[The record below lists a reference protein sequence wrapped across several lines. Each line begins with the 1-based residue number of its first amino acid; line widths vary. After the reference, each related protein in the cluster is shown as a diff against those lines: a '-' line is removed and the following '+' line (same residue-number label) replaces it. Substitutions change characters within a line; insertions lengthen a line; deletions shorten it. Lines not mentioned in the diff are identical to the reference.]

1 MGLDQKNKFGMG
13 VLTPLPRF
21 IFFVVLSLAST
32 FFTYNWTGVAVS
44 GVVVT
49 IIYLSGRIYF
59 KLGLITCTVAG
70 LLSFLGNI
78 FIHHSGNVVFAVGPL
93 TLTEGGLETGAIL
106 GLRLFFMILFA
117 IAYISV
123 TSLEDLFDTAKSLK
137 LPHKGQ
143 IYLMIVLRYIDLL
156 NKEFTTLQQSMAIR
170 GIKWEGSILDKIHGL
185 RLIPV
190 PMIFRLIG
198 HINQQSLAVDNL
210 GGTSISKS
218 FDNPKASN
226 IFEITK
232 GSATYDLN
240 NNVPENDFVLKNINM
255 KFNKGE
261 KIMLIG
267 ENGSGKSSTLILSR
281 GLFSRTIGQH
291 KGSINIFGND
301 TKDLTLGA
309 LSQIVRIVFPS
320 AAHGLVGI
328 RINDELELSL
338 LRSKI
343 DKSKWEV
350 QKLKILKLV
359 GLDQSFLQRKT
370 LSLSGGQ
377 QQRVAIASALIAEP
391 ELLLF
396 DEVTGQLDPIGK
408 EEVIESINRIS
419 NTNQSTLLSEPNL
432 NPLEFDKIYLVK
444 DKTIKLID
452 KNDPD
457 LIKILKDSGRRI
469 PLLVDLGSKFSSNK
483 NFDNIE
489 YYLNNL
495 NELIYKNNNFK
506 NYILPKRKNTHNSNN
521 NIIETEK
528 ICFSY
533 DKKTNVLDNINLTIK
548 KNEIIAILGANGSG
562 KSTLSLVLSFAL
574 KASKG
579 KVIKNEKVKIGYIF
593 QEPSYQILSTSVRD
607 ELAFGPKQLKFK
619 KEQIEKIV
627 LSESKRFDLKLNEN
641 PINLPPED
649 LRKLT
654 IASILAIDTD
664 IIIFDEPTNT
674 LDENEITKLMK
685 IIENLKKQGK
695 TIILITHDIH
705 LAWNYAERLI
715 VMKDGKIEIDGPTD
729 SIMENEE
736 KLRNCNITVPNIA
749 KLYNKYLSLNGALGQ
764 TRTGTP

>member
-1 MGLDQKNKFGMG
+1 MGLDKKNKFGMG
-13 VLTPLPRF
+13 VLNPLPRF
-21 IFFVVLSLAST
+21 VFFVVLSLAST

-44 GVVVT
+44 GIVVT
-49 IIYLSGRIYF
+49 IIYLSGRVYY

-70 LLSFLGNI
+70 LLSFVGNI
-78 FIHHSGNVVFAVGPL
+78 FIHHSGNTVFTFGPL
-93 TLTEGGLETGAIL
+93 TLTEGGLETGSIL

-170 GIKWEGSILDKIHGL
+170 GIKWHGSVLEKIHGL

-218 FDNPKASN
+218 SENQKSSN
-226 IFEITK
+226 KFIITK
-232 GSATYDLN
+232 GSATYDLGED
-240 NNVPENDFVLKNINM
+240 VSENDFVLKNINLE
-255 KFNKGE
+255 FNKGQ

-267 ENGSGKSSTLILSR
+267 ENGSGKSSALILSR

-291 KGSINIFGND
+291 SGTINIFGNN
-301 TKDLTLGA
+301 TEDLNLGA

-343 DKSKWEV
+343 DKSNWET

-359 GLDQSFLQRKT
+359 GLDESFLWRKT

-419 NTNQSTLLSEPNL
+419 SDQSTLLSEPNL
-432 NPLEFDKIYLVK
+432 NPLQFDKIYLVK
-444 DKTIKLID
+444 NKTIKSIN

-457 LIKILKDSGRRI
+457 LIKILKDSGRRV
-469 PLLVDLGSKFSSNK
+469 PLLVELDSKFSTSKKFN
-483 NFDNIE
+483 NIE

-495 NELIYKNNNFK
+495 NELISQNNSIK
-506 NYILPKRKNTHNSNN
+506 DYILPKRKMNENTNQ
-521 NIIETEK
+521 NIIQAEK

-533 DKKTNVLDNINLTIK
+533 DKESNVLDNINLNIK
-548 KNEIIAILGANGSG
+548 KNELTAILGANGSG
-562 KSTLSLVLSFAL
+562 KSTLSLVLSSAL
-574 KASKG
+574 KATKG
-579 KVIKNEKVKIGYIF
+579 KIIKNKDVKIGYIF
-593 QEPSYQILSTSVRD
+593 QEPSYQILSTSVRE

-619 KEQIEKIV
+619 KEEIDKIV
-627 LSESKRFDLKLNEN
+627 LSESERFDLKLNEN
-641 PINLPPED
+641 PINLSPED

-674 LDENEITKLMK
+674 LDENEIIKLMK
-685 IIENLKKQGK
+685 IIEDLKKQGK
-695 TIILITHDIH
+695 TIILVTHDIH

-715 VMKDGKIEIDGPTD
+715 VMKDGKIEIDGQTD
-729 SIMENEE
+729 SIMKDED
-736 KLRNCNITVPNIA
+736 KLRNCNITVPDIA

>member
-13 VLTPLPRF
+13 VLNPLPRF

-32 FFTYNWTGVAVS
+32 FFTYNWIGVAVS
-44 GVVVT
+44 GVIVT
-49 IIYLSGRIYF
+49 IIYLLGRVYF
-59 KLGLITCTVAG
+59 KLGLITCTIAG
-70 LLSFLGNI
+70 LLSFIGNI
-78 FIHHSGNVVFAVGPL
+78 FIHHSGNIILTVGPL

-170 GIKWEGSILDKIHGL
+170 GIKWEGSVLDKIHGL

-210 GGTSISKS
+210 GGTSTSNSFNNSQSSNKFEISK
-218 FDNPKASN
+218 ASV
-226 IFEITK
+226 
-232 GSATYDLN
+232 TYDLSKDVPKN
-240 NNVPENDFVLKNINM
+240 NFVLKNINLQ
-255 KFNKGE
+255 FNKGE

-267 ENGSGKSSTLILSR
+267 ENGSGKSSALILSR

-291 KGSINIFGND
+291 SGSINIFGKD

-343 DKSKWEV
+343 DKSKWEE

-359 GLDQSFLQRKT
+359 GLDESFLWRKT

-419 NTNQSTLLSEPNL
+419 SNQSTLLSEPNL

-457 LIKILKDSGRRI
+457 LIKILKDSGRRV
-469 PLLVDLGSKFSSNK
+469 PLLVELGSKYSSNK
-483 NFDNIE
+483 NFNNIE

-495 NELIYKNNNFK
+495 KELMFKNNNIK
-506 NYILPKRKNTHNSNN
+506 DYILPKREKSENLNQ
-521 NIIETEK
+521 NIIRTEK

-533 DKKTNVLDNINLTIK
+533 DKKTNVLDNINLSIK
-548 KNEIIAILGANGSG
+548 KNELIAILGANGSG
-562 KSTLSLVLSFAL
+562 KSTLSLVLSYAL
-574 KASKG
+574 KATKG
-579 KVIKNEKVKIGYIF
+579 KVIKDENIKIGYIF
-593 QEPSYQILSTSVRD
+593 QEPSYQILSTSVRE
-607 ELAFGPKQLKFK
+607 ELAFGPKQLKFEK
-619 KEQIEKIV
+619 DQIDKIV

-641 PINLPPED
+641 PINLSPED

-674 LDENEITKLMK
+674 LDENEIIKLMK
-685 IIENLKKQGK
+685 IIEELKKLGK

-715 VMKDGKIEIDGPTD
+715 IMKDGKIEIDGPTD
-729 SIMENEE
+729 SIMKEEE
-736 KLRNCNITVPNIA
+736 KLRECNITVPNIA
-749 KLYNKYLSLNGALGQ
+749 KLYNKYLSFN
-764 TRTGTP
+764 

>member
-13 VLTPLPRF
+13 VLNPLPRF

-32 FFTYNWTGVAVS
+32 FFTYNWIGVAVS
-44 GVVVT
+44 GVIVT
-49 IIYLSGRIYF
+49 IIYLSGRVYF

-70 LLSFLGNI
+70 FLSFIGNI
-78 FIHHSGNVVFAVGPL
+78 FIHHSGNIILTLGPL

-210 GGTSISKS
+210 GGTSTSKS
-218 FDNPKASN
+218 FNNSQSSN
-226 IFEITK
+226 KFEI
-232 GSATYDLN
+232 SRASVTYDLSKD
-240 NNVPENDFVLKNINM
+240 VPENDFVLKNINLQ
-255 KFNKGE
+255 FNKGE

-267 ENGSGKSSTLILSR
+267 ENGSGKSSALILSR

-291 KGSINIFGND
+291 SGSINIFGKD

-309 LSQIVRIVFPS
+309 LSEIVRIVFPS

-343 DKSKWEV
+343 DKSKWEE

-359 GLDQSFLQRKT
+359 GLDESFLWRKT

-377 QQRVAIASALIAEP
+377 QQRVAIASSLIAEP

-419 NTNQSTLLSEPNL
+419 SNQSTLLSEPNL

-457 LIKILKDSGRRI
+457 LIKILKDSGRRV
-469 PLLVDLGSKFSSNK
+469 PLLVELGSKYSSNK
-483 NFDNIE
+483 NFNNIE

-495 NELIYKNNNFK
+495 KELISKNNDIK
-506 NYILPKRKNTHNSNN
+506 DYILPKREKIENLNQ
-521 NIIETEK
+521 NIIRTEK

-533 DKKTNVLDNINLTIK
+533 DKKTNVLDNINLSIK
-548 KNEIIAILGANGSG
+548 KNELTAILGANGSG
-562 KSTLSLVLSFAL
+562 KSTLSLILSYAL
-574 KASKG
+574 KATKG
-579 KVIKNEKVKIGYIF
+579 KVIKDENIKIGYIF
-593 QEPSYQILSTSVRD
+593 QEPSYQILSTSVRE

-619 KEQIEKIV
+619 KEQIDKIV

-641 PINLPPED
+641 PINLSPED

-674 LDENEITKLMK
+674 LDENEIIKLMK
-685 IIENLKKQGK
+685 IIEELKKLGK
-695 TIILITHDIH
+695 TIILITHDIQ

-715 VMKDGKIEIDGPTD
+715 IMKDGKIEIDGPTD
-729 SIMENEE
+729 SIMKEE
-736 KLRNCNITVPNIA
+736 KKLKDCNITVPHVA
-749 KLYNKYLSLNGALGQ
+749 KLYNKYLSFN
-764 TRTGTP
+764 

>member
-1 MGLDQKNKFGMG
+1 MGLDQKNRFGMG
-13 VLTPLPRF
+13 VLAPLPRF

-32 FFTYNWTGVAVS
+32 FFTYNWAGVAVS
-44 GVVVT
+44 GIVVT
-49 IIYLSGRIYF
+49 IIYLSGRVYF

-70 LLSFLGNI
+70 FLSFVGNI
-78 FIHHSGNVVFAVGPL
+78 FIHHSGNIILTLGPL

-170 GIKWEGSILDKIHGL
+170 GIKWEGSVLDKIHGL

-210 GGTSISKS
+210 GGTSTSKS
-218 FDNPKASN
+218 INNSQDSN
-226 IFEITK
+226 KFEI
-232 GSATYDLN
+232 SRASVTYDLSKD
-240 NNVPENDFVLKNINM
+240 VPENEFVLKNINLQ
-255 KFNKGE
+255 FNKGE

-267 ENGSGKSSTLILSR
+267 ENGSGKSSALILSR

-291 KGSINIFGND
+291 SGSINIFGKD

-343 DKSKWEV
+343 DKSKWEE

-359 GLDQSFLQRKT
+359 GLDESFLWRKT

-396 DEVTGQLDPIGK
+396 DEVTGQLDPLGK
-408 EEVIESINRIS
+408 EEVIESINRVS
-419 NTNQSTLLSEPNL
+419 SSQSTLLSEPNL

-452 KNDPD
+452 KNDSD
-457 LIKILKDSGRRI
+457 LIKILKDSGRRV
-469 PLLVDLGSKFSSNK
+469 PLLVELGSKFSSNK

-495 NELIYKNNNFK
+495 KELISKNNSIK
-506 NYILPKRKNTHNSNN
+506 DYILPKREKSENLNQ
-521 NIIETEK
+521 NIIRTEK

-533 DKKTNVLDNINLTIK
+533 DKKTNVLDNINLSIK
-548 KNEIIAILGANGSG
+548 KNELIAILGANGSG
-562 KSTLSLVLSFAL
+562 KSTLSLVLSYAL
-574 KASKG
+574 KATKG
-579 KVIKNEKVKIGYIF
+579 KVIKDENIKIGYIF
-593 QEPSYQILSTSVRD
+593 QEPSYQILSTSVRE
-607 ELAFGPKQLKFK
+607 ELAFGPKQLKFE
-619 KEQIEKIV
+619 KEQIDKIV

-641 PINLPPED
+641 PINLSPED

-654 IASILAIDTD
+654 IASIIAIDTD

-685 IIENLKKQGK
+685 IIEDLKKQGK
-695 TIILITHDIH
+695 TIILVTHDIH

-715 VMKDGKIEIDGPTD
+715 VMKDGKIEIDGQTD
-729 SIMENEE
+729 NIMKEE
-736 KLRNCNITVPNIA
+736 KKLRACNITVPNSA
-749 KLYNKYLSLNGALGQ
+749 KLYNKYLSLNKLN
-764 TRTGTP
+764 

>member
-13 VLTPLPRF
+13 VLNPLPRF

-32 FFTYNWTGVAVS
+32 FFTYNWIGVAVS

-49 IIYLSGRIYF
+49 IIYLSGRVYF

-70 LLSFLGNI
+70 LLSFIGNI
-78 FIHHSGNVVFAVGPL
+78 FIHHSGNIILTLGPL

-210 GGTSISKS
+210 GGTSTSKS
-218 FDNPKASN
+218 LNNSQSSN
-226 IFEITK
+226 KFEI
-232 GSATYDLN
+232 SRASVTYDLSKD
-240 NNVPENDFVLKNINM
+240 VPENDFVLKNISLQF
-255 KFNKGE
+255 KKGE

-267 ENGSGKSSTLILSR
+267 ENGSGKSSALILSR

-291 KGSINIFGND
+291 SGSINIFGNE

-309 LSQIVRIVFPS
+309 LSEIARIVFPS

-343 DKSKWEV
+343 DKSKWKK

-359 GLDQSFLQRKT
+359 GLDESFLLRKT

-377 QQRVAIASALIAEP
+377 QQRVAIASSLIAEP

-408 EEVIESINRIS
+408 EEVIKSINRIS
-419 NTNQSTLLSEPNL
+419 SNQSILLSEPNL

-457 LIKILKDSGRRI
+457 LIKILKDSGRRV
-469 PLLVDLGSKFSSNK
+469 PLLVELGSKYSSNK
-483 NFDNIE
+483 NFNNIE

-495 NELIYKNNNFK
+495 KELISKNNDIK
-506 NYILPKRKNTHNSNN
+506 DYILPKREKIENLNQ
-521 NIIETEK
+521 NIIRTEK

-533 DKKTNVLDNINLTIK
+533 DKKTNVLDNINLSIK
-548 KNEIIAILGANGSG
+548 KNELTAILGANGSG
-562 KSTLSLVLSFAL
+562 KSTLSLILSYAL
-574 KASKG
+574 KATKG
-579 KVIKNEKVKIGYIF
+579 KVIKDENIKIGYIF
-593 QEPSYQILSTSVRD
+593 QEPSYQILSTSVRE

-619 KEQIEKIV
+619 KEQIDKIV

-641 PINLPPED
+641 PINLSPED

-674 LDENEITKLMK
+674 LDENEIIKLMK
-685 IIENLKKQGK
+685 IIEELKKLGK
-695 TIILITHDIH
+695 TIIIITHDIH

-715 VMKDGKIEIDGPTD
+715 IMKDGKIEIDGPTD
-729 SIMENEE
+729 SVMKDEDT
-736 KLRNCNITVPNIA
+736 LRTCNITLPNA
-749 KLYNKYLSLNGALGQ
+749 ANLYNKYLSLSKSL
-764 TRTGTP
+764 

>member
-44 GVVVT
+44 GIVVT
-49 IIYLSGRIYF
+49 IIYLSGRVYF

-70 LLSFLGNI
+70 FLSFVGNI
-78 FIHHSGNVVFAVGPL
+78 FIHHSGNIILTLGPL

-170 GIKWEGSILDKIHGL
+170 GIKWEGSVLDKIHGL

-210 GGTSISKS
+210 GGTSTSKS
-218 FDNPKASN
+218 INNSQDSN
-226 IFEITK
+226 KFEI
-232 GSATYDLN
+232 SRASVTYDLSKD
-240 NNVPENDFVLKNINM
+240 VPENEFVLKNINLQ
-255 KFNKGE
+255 FNKGE

-267 ENGSGKSSTLILSR
+267 ENGSGKSSALILSR

-291 KGSINIFGND
+291 SGSINIFGKD

-309 LSQIVRIVFPS
+309 LSQIARIVFPS

-343 DKSKWEV
+343 DKSKWEE

-359 GLDQSFLQRKT
+359 GLEESFLWRKT

-396 DEVTGQLDPIGK
+396 DEVTGQLDPLGK

-419 NTNQSTLLSEPNL
+419 SSQSTLLSEPNL

-452 KNDPD
+452 KNDSD
-457 LIKILKDSGRRI
+457 LIKILKDSGRRV
-469 PLLVDLGSKFSSNK
+469 PLLVELGSKFSSNK

-495 NELIYKNNNFK
+495 KELIAKNNSIK
-506 NYILPKRKNTHNSNN
+506 DYILPKREKSENLNQ
-521 NIIETEK
+521 NIIRTEK

-533 DKKTNVLDNINLTIK
+533 DKKTNVLDNINLSIK
-548 KNEIIAILGANGSG
+548 KNELIAILGANGSG
-562 KSTLSLVLSFAL
+562 KSTLSLVLSYAL
-574 KASKG
+574 KATKG
-579 KVIKNEKVKIGYIF
+579 KVIKDENIKIGYIF
-593 QEPSYQILSTSVRD
+593 QEPSYQILSTSVRE
-607 ELAFGPKQLKFK
+607 ELAFGPKQLKFE
-619 KEQIEKIV
+619 KEQIDKIV

-641 PINLPPED
+641 PINLSPED

-654 IASILAIDTD
+654 IASIIAIDTD

-685 IIENLKKQGK
+685 IIEDLKKQGK
-695 TIILITHDIH
+695 TIILVTHDIH

-715 VMKDGKIEIDGPTD
+715 IMKDGKIEIDGQTD
-729 SIMENEE
+729 NIMKEE
-736 KLRNCNITVPNIA
+736 KKLRACNITVPDSA
-749 KLYNKYLSLNGALGQ
+749 KLYNKYLSLNKLN
-764 TRTGTP
+764 

>member
-1 MGLDQKNKFGMG
+1 MGLDQKNRFGMG
-13 VLTPLPRF
+13 VLAPLPRF

-32 FFTYNWTGVAVS
+32 FFTYNWLGVSVA
-44 GVVVT
+44 GTLIT
-49 IIYLSGRIYF
+49 IIYLSGRIYN

-70 LLSFLGNI
+70 TLSFIGNI
-78 FIHHSGNVVFAVGPL
+78 FIHHSGKTIFVVGPL

-123 TSLEDLFDTAKSLK
+123 TSLEDLFDTSKSLK

-156 NKEFTTLQQSMAIR
+156 NKEFTTLMQSMSIR
-170 GIKWEGSILDKIHGL
+170 GIKWEGSVLDKIQGL

-210 GGTSISKS
+210 GGTSTSQSFINTKNSNKFEISK
-218 FDNPKASN
+218 AS
-226 IFEITK
+226 T
-232 GSATYDLN
+232 TYDLSKD
-240 NNVPENDFVLKNINM
+240 VSDNDFVLKNINLQ
-255 KFNKGE
+255 FNKGE

-291 KGSINIFGND
+291 TGTINIFGNN
-301 TKDLTLGA
+301 TEDLTLGE

-343 DKSKWEV
+343 DKSKWKE

-359 GLDQSFLQRKT
+359 GLDESFLKRKT

-391 ELLLF
+391 ELLIF
-396 DEVTGQLDPIGK
+396 DEVTGQLDPIGR

-419 NTNQSTLLSEPNL
+419 SDQSILLSEQNL

-444 DKTIKLID
+444 DKTVKLID
-452 KNDPD
+452 KNDRD
-457 LIKILKDSGRRI
+457 FIKILKESGRRV
-469 PLLVDLGSKFSSNK
+469 PLLVELGFKFSSNK
-483 NFDNIE
+483 NLDNIE

-495 NELIYKNNNFK
+495 KELISKNSNIK
-506 NYILPKRKNTHNSNN
+506 DYILPKREKSENVNQ
-521 NIIETEK
+521 NIIQTENL
-528 ICFSY
+528 CFSY
-533 DKKTNVLDNINLTIK
+533 DKKNNVLNNINLNFK
-548 KNEIIAILGANGSG
+548 KNELTAILGANGSG
-562 KSTLSLVLSFAL
+562 KSTLSLVLSYAL
-574 KASKG
+574 KPTKG
-579 KVIKNEKVKIGYIF
+579 KVIKDKSIKIGYIF
-593 QEPSYQILSTSVRD
+593 QEPSYQILSTTVRE

-619 KEQIEKIV
+619 KDQIDKIT
-627 LSESKRFDLKLNEN
+627 LFESERFGLELNQN
-641 PINLPPED
+641 PINLSPEN

-654 IASILAIDTD
+654 IASILAIDPD

-674 LDENEITKLMK
+674 LDENEIIKLMK
-685 IIENLKKQGK
+685 IIEELKKQGK
-695 TIILITHDIH
+695 TIILITHDTH

-715 VMKDGKIEIDGPTD
+715 IMKDGKIEIDGLTD
-729 SIMENEE
+729 SIMKDED
-736 KLRNCNITVPNIA
+736 KLRTCNITVPDSA
-749 KLYNKYLSLNGALGQ
+749 KLYNKYLSLNKLN
-764 TRTGTP
+764 

>member
-1 MGLDQKNKFGMG
+1 
-13 VLTPLPRF
+13 
-21 IFFVVLSLAST
+21 
-32 FFTYNWTGVAVS
+32 
-44 GVVVT
+44 
-49 IIYLSGRIYF
+49 
-59 KLGLITCTVAG
+59 
-70 LLSFLGNI
+70 
-78 FIHHSGNVVFAVGPL
+78 
-93 TLTEGGLETGAIL
+93 
-106 GLRLFFMILFA
+106 
-117 IAYISV
+117 
-123 TSLEDLFDTAKSLK
+123 
-137 LPHKGQ
+137 
-143 IYLMIVLRYIDLL
+143 MIVLRYIDLL

-210 GGTSISKS
+210 GGTSTSKS
-218 FDNPKASN
+218 FNNSQSSN
-226 IFEITK
+226 KFEI
-232 GSATYDLN
+232 SRASVTYDLSKD
-240 NNVPENDFVLKNINM
+240 VPENDFVLKNINLQ
-255 KFNKGE
+255 FNKGE

-267 ENGSGKSSTLILSR
+267 ENGSGKSSALILSR

-291 KGSINIFGND
+291 SGSINIFGKD

-309 LSQIVRIVFPS
+309 LSEIVRIVFPS

-343 DKSKWEV
+343 DKSKWEE

-359 GLDQSFLQRKT
+359 GLDESFLWRKT

-377 QQRVAIASALIAEP
+377 QQRVAIASSLIAEP

-419 NTNQSTLLSEPNL
+419 SNQSTLLSEPNL

-452 KNDPD
+452 KNDVN
-457 LIKILKDSGRRI
+457 LIKILKDSGRRV
-469 PLLVDLGSKFSSNK
+469 PLLVELGSKFSSNK
-483 NFDNIE
+483 NFHKIE

-495 NELIYKNNNFK
+495 KELISKNNSIKDF
-506 NYILPKRKNTHNSNN
+506 ILPKREKNENSNQ
-521 NIIETEK
+521 NIIRAEK

-533 DKKTNVLDNINLTIK
+533 DKKTNVLDNINLSIK
-548 KNEIIAILGANGSG
+548 KNELIAILGANGSG
-562 KSTLSLVLSFAL
+562 KSTLSLVLSYAL
-574 KASKG
+574 KATKG
-579 KVIKNEKVKIGYIF
+579 KVIKDEDIKIGYIF
-593 QEPSYQILSTSVRD
+593 QEPSYQILSTSVRE
-607 ELAFGPKQLKFK
+607 ELAFGPKQLKFE
-619 KEQIEKIV
+619 KEQIDKIV

-641 PINLPPED
+641 PINLSPED

-685 IIENLKKQGK
+685 IIEDLKKQGK
-695 TIILITHDIH
+695 TIILVTHDIH

-715 VMKDGKIEIDGPTD
+715 IMKDGKIEIDGPTD
-729 SIMENEE
+729 IIMQNEK
-736 KLRNCNITVPNIA
+736 KLRDCNITVPNVA
-749 KLYNKYLSLNGALGQ
+749 KLYNQYLFIK
-764 TRTGTP
+764 

>member
-13 VLTPLPRF
+13 VLNPLPRF

-32 FFTYNWTGVAVS
+32 FFTYNWIGVSVS
-44 GVVVT
+44 GVIVT
-49 IIYLSGRIYF
+49 IIYLSGRVYF

-70 LLSFLGNI
+70 LLSFIGNI
-78 FIHHSGNVVFAVGPL
+78 FIHHSGNIIFTLGPL

-123 TSLEDLFDTAKSLK
+123 TSLEDLFDTAKSLR

-170 GIKWEGSILDKIHGL
+170 GIKWHGSVLEKIHGL

-198 HINQQSLAVDNL
+198 HINQQSLAVDNI
-210 GGTSISKS
+210 GGTSTSKT
-218 FDNPKASN
+218 FNYAKNSN
-226 IFEITK
+226 KFEI
-232 GSATYDLN
+232 SNASVTYDLSKEVSEN
-240 NNVPENDFVLKNINM
+240 NFVLKNINLQ
-255 KFNKGE
+255 FNKGQ

-267 ENGSGKSSTLILSR
+267 ENGSGKSSALILSR

-291 KGSINIFGND
+291 RGTINMFGNN
-301 TKDLTLGA
+301 TKDLSLGE
-309 LSQIVRIVFPS
+309 LSQMARIVFPS

-343 DKSKWEV
+343 DKSKWKE

-359 GLDQSFLQRKT
+359 GLDESFLKRKT

-419 NTNQSTLLSEPNL
+419 SDQSIFLSEPNL

-452 KNDPD
+452 KNNVDF
-457 LIKILKDSGRRI
+457 IKILKDSGRRV
-469 PLLVDLGSKFSSNK
+469 PLLIELGSKFSFNK
-483 NFDNIE
+483 DFNNIE

-495 NELIYKNNNFK
+495 NELISKK
-506 NYILPKRKNTHNSNN
+506 EDIKDYILPKREKRENLNQ
-521 NIIETEK
+521 NIIQTEK
-528 ICFSY
+528 LCFSY
-533 DKKTNVLDNINLTIK
+533 DKKSNVLDNINLSFK
-548 KNEIIAILGANGSG
+548 KNELTAILGANGSG
-562 KSTLSLVLSFAL
+562 KSTLSLVLSYAL
-574 KASKG
+574 KATEG
-579 KVIKNEKVKIGYIF
+579 KVIKDENIKIGYIF
-593 QEPSYQILSTSVRD
+593 QEPSYQILSTTVRE
-607 ELAFGPKQLKFK
+607 ELAFGPKQLKFEK
-619 KEQIEKIV
+619 DQIDKIV

-641 PINLPPED
+641 PINLSPED

-685 IIENLKKQGK
+685 IIEDLKKQGK
-695 TIILITHDIH
+695 TIIIITHDIH

-715 VMKDGKIEIDGPTD
+715 IMKNGKIEIDGPTD
-729 SIMENEE
+729 NIMKNES
-736 KLRNCNITVPNIA
+736 KLRDCNITVPNIA
-749 KLYNKYLSLNGALGQ
+749 KLYNKYLSLND
-764 TRTGTP
+764 

>member
-13 VLTPLPRF
+13 VLNPLPRF

-32 FFTYNWTGVAVS
+32 FFTYNWIGVAAS

-49 IIYLSGRIYF
+49 IIYLLGRVYF
-59 KLGLITCTVAG
+59 KLGLITCTIAG
-70 LLSFLGNI
+70 LLSFIGNI
-78 FIHHSGNVVFAVGPL
+78 FIHHSGNIILTVGPL

-170 GIKWEGSILDKIHGL
+170 GIKWEGSVLDKIHGL

-210 GGTSISKS
+210 GGTSTSNSFNNSQSSNKFEISK
-218 FDNPKASN
+218 ASV
-226 IFEITK
+226 
-232 GSATYDLN
+232 TYDLSKD
-240 NNVPENDFVLKNINM
+240 VPENNFVLKNINLQ
-255 KFNKGE
+255 FNKGE

-267 ENGSGKSSTLILSR
+267 ENGSGKSSALILSR

-291 KGSINIFGND
+291 SGSINIFGKD

-343 DKSKWEV
+343 DKSKWEE

-359 GLDQSFLQRKT
+359 GLDESFLWRKT

-419 NTNQSTLLSEPNL
+419 SNQSTLLSEPNL

-457 LIKILKDSGRRI
+457 LIKILKDSGRRV
-469 PLLVDLGSKFSSNK
+469 PLLVELGSKYSSNK
-483 NFDNIE
+483 NFNNIE

-495 NELIYKNNNFK
+495 KELMFKNNNIK
-506 NYILPKRKNTHNSNN
+506 DYILPKREKSENLNQ
-521 NIIETEK
+521 NIIRTEK

-533 DKKTNVLDNINLTIK
+533 DKKTNVLDNINLSIK
-548 KNEIIAILGANGSG
+548 KNELIAILGANGSG
-562 KSTLSLVLSFAL
+562 KSTLSLVLSYAL
-574 KASKG
+574 KATKG
-579 KVIKNEKVKIGYIF
+579 KVIKDENIKIGYIF
-593 QEPSYQILSTSVRD
+593 QEPSYQILSTSVRE
-607 ELAFGPKQLKFK
+607 ELAFGPKQLKFEK
-619 KEQIEKIV
+619 DQIDKIV

-641 PINLPPED
+641 PINLSPED

-674 LDENEITKLMK
+674 LDENEIIKLMK
-685 IIENLKKQGK
+685 IIEELKKLGK

-715 VMKDGKIEIDGPTD
+715 IMKDGKIEIDGPTD
-729 SIMENEE
+729 SIMKEDK
-736 KLRNCNITVPNIA
+736 KLRECNITVPNIA
-749 KLYNKYLSLNGALGQ
+749 KLYNKYLSFN
-764 TRTGTP
+764 

>member
-44 GVVVT
+44 GIVVT
-49 IIYLSGRIYF
+49 IIYLSGRVYF

-70 LLSFLGNI
+70 FLSFVGNI
-78 FIHHSGNVVFAVGPL
+78 FIHHSGNIILTLGPL

-170 GIKWEGSILDKIHGL
+170 GIKWEGSVLDKIHGL

-210 GGTSISKS
+210 GGTSTSKS
-218 FDNPKASN
+218 INNSQDSN
-226 IFEITK
+226 KFEI
-232 GSATYDLN
+232 SRASVTYDLSKD
-240 NNVPENDFVLKNINM
+240 VPENEFVLKNINLQ
-255 KFNKGE
+255 FNKGE

-267 ENGSGKSSTLILSR
+267 ENGSGKSSALILSR

-291 KGSINIFGND
+291 SGSINIFGKD

-309 LSQIVRIVFPS
+309 LSQIARIVFPS

-343 DKSKWEV
+343 DKSKWEE

-359 GLDQSFLQRKT
+359 GLDESFLWRKT

-396 DEVTGQLDPIGK
+396 DEVTGQLDPLGK

-419 NTNQSTLLSEPNL
+419 SSQSTLLSEPNL

-452 KNDPD
+452 KNDSD
-457 LIKILKDSGRRI
+457 LIKILKDSGRRV
-469 PLLVDLGSKFSSNK
+469 PLLVELGSKFSSNK

-495 NELIYKNNNFK
+495 KELISKNNSIK
-506 NYILPKRKNTHNSNN
+506 DYILPKREKSENLNQ
-521 NIIETEK
+521 NIIRTEK

-533 DKKTNVLDNINLTIK
+533 DKKTNVLDNINLSIK
-548 KNEIIAILGANGSG
+548 KNELIAILGANGSG
-562 KSTLSLVLSFAL
+562 KSTLSLVLSYAL
-574 KASKG
+574 KATKG
-579 KVIKNEKVKIGYIF
+579 KVIKDENIKIGYIF
-593 QEPSYQILSTSVRD
+593 QEPSYQILSTSVRE
-607 ELAFGPKQLKFK
+607 ELAFGPKQLKFE
-619 KEQIEKIV
+619 KEQIDKIV

-641 PINLPPED
+641 PINLSPED

-654 IASILAIDTD
+654 IASIIAIDTD

-685 IIENLKKQGK
+685 IIEDLKKQGK
-695 TIILITHDIH
+695 TIILVTHDIH

-715 VMKDGKIEIDGPTD
+715 IMKDGKIEIDGQTD
-729 SIMENEE
+729 NIMKEE
-736 KLRNCNITVPNIA
+736 KKLRACNITVPNSA
-749 KLYNKYLSLNGALGQ
+749 KLYNKYLSLNKLN
-764 TRTGTP
+764 

>member
-13 VLTPLPRF
+13 VLNPLPRF

-32 FFTYNWTGVAVS
+32 FFTYNWIGVAVS
-44 GVVVT
+44 GVIVT
-49 IIYLSGRIYF
+49 IIYLLGRVYF
-59 KLGLITCTVAG
+59 KLGLITCTIAG
-70 LLSFLGNI
+70 LLSFIGNI
-78 FIHHSGNVVFAVGPL
+78 FIHHSGNIILTVGPL

-170 GIKWEGSILDKIHGL
+170 GIKWEGSVLDKIHGL

-210 GGTSISKS
+210 GGTSTSNSFNNSQSSNKFEISK
-218 FDNPKASN
+218 ASV
-226 IFEITK
+226 
-232 GSATYDLN
+232 TYDLSKD
-240 NNVPENDFVLKNINM
+240 VPENNFVLKNINLQ
-255 KFNKGE
+255 FNKGE

-267 ENGSGKSSTLILSR
+267 ENGSGKSSALILSR

-291 KGSINIFGND
+291 SGSINIFGKD

-343 DKSKWEV
+343 DKSKWEE

-359 GLDQSFLQRKT
+359 GLDESFLWRKT

-419 NTNQSTLLSEPNL
+419 SNQSTLLSEPNL

-457 LIKILKDSGRRI
+457 LIKILKDSGRRV
-469 PLLVDLGSKFSSNK
+469 PLLVELGSKYSSNK
-483 NFDNIE
+483 NFNNIE

-495 NELIYKNNNFK
+495 KELMFKNNNIK
-506 NYILPKRKNTHNSNN
+506 DYILPKREKSENLNQ
-521 NIIETEK
+521 NIIRTEK

-533 DKKTNVLDNINLTIK
+533 DKKTNVLDNINLSIK
-548 KNEIIAILGANGSG
+548 KNELIAILGANGSG
-562 KSTLSLVLSFAL
+562 KSTLSLVLSYAL
-574 KASKG
+574 KATKG
-579 KVIKNEKVKIGYIF
+579 KVIKDENIKIGYIF
-593 QEPSYQILSTSVRD
+593 QEPSYQILSTSVRE
-607 ELAFGPKQLKFK
+607 ELAFGPKQLKFEK
-619 KEQIEKIV
+619 DQIDKIV

-641 PINLPPED
+641 PINLSPED

-674 LDENEITKLMK
+674 LDENEIIKLMK
-685 IIENLKKQGK
+685 IIEELKKLGK

-715 VMKDGKIEIDGPTD
+715 IMKDGKIEIDGPTD
-729 SIMENEE
+729 SIMKEDK
-736 KLRNCNITVPNIA
+736 KLRECNITVPNIA
-749 KLYNKYLSLNGALGQ
+749 KLYNKYLSFN
-764 TRTGTP
+764 

>member
-1 MGLDQKNKFGMG
+1 MELDQKNKFGMG
-13 VLTPLPRF
+13 VLNPLPRF

-32 FFTYNWTGVAVS
+32 FFTYNWIGVAVS

-49 IIYLSGRIYF
+49 IIYLSGRVYF

-70 LLSFLGNI
+70 LLSFIGNI
-78 FIHHSGNVVFAVGPL
+78 FIHHSGNIILTLGPL

-210 GGTSISKS
+210 GGTSTSKS
-218 FDNPKASN
+218 SN
-226 IFEITK
+226 NSQSSNKFEI
-232 GSATYDLN
+232 SRASVTYDLSKD
-240 NNVPENDFVLKNINM
+240 VPENDFVLKNINLQF
-255 KFNKGE
+255 KKGE

-267 ENGSGKSSTLILSR
+267 ENGSGKSSALILSR

-291 KGSINIFGND
+291 SGSINIFGNE

-309 LSQIVRIVFPS
+309 LSEIARIVFPS

-343 DKSKWEV
+343 DKSKWKE

-359 GLDQSFLQRKT
+359 GLDESFLLRKT

-377 QQRVAIASALIAEP
+377 QQRVAIASSLIAEP

-419 NTNQSTLLSEPNL
+419 SNQSTLLSEPNL

-457 LIKILKDSGRRI
+457 LIKILKDSGRRV
-469 PLLVDLGSKFSSNK
+469 PLLVELGSKYSSNK
-483 NFDNIE
+483 NFNNIE

-495 NELIYKNNNFK
+495 KELISKNNDIK
-506 NYILPKRKNTHNSNN
+506 DYILPKREKIENLNQ
-521 NIIETEK
+521 NIIRTEK

-533 DKKTNVLDNINLTIK
+533 DKKTNVLDNINLSIK
-548 KNEIIAILGANGSG
+548 KNELTAILGANGSG
-562 KSTLSLVLSFAL
+562 KSTLSLVLSYAL
-574 KASKG
+574 KATKG
-579 KVIKNEKVKIGYIF
+579 KVIKDENIKIGYIF
-593 QEPSYQILSTSVRD
+593 QEPSYQILSTSVRE

-619 KEQIEKIV
+619 KEQIDKIV

-641 PINLPPED
+641 PINLSPED

-674 LDENEITKLMK
+674 LDENEIIKLMK
-685 IIENLKKQGK
+685 IIEELKKLGK

-715 VMKDGKIEIDGPTD
+715 IMKDGKIEIDGPTD
-729 SIMENEE
+729 SIMKEE
-736 KLRNCNITVPNIA
+736 KKLRECNITVPHVA
-749 KLYNKYLSLNGALGQ
+749 KLYNKYLSFN
-764 TRTGTP
+764 

>member
-13 VLTPLPRF
+13 VLNPLPRF

-32 FFTYNWTGVAVS
+32 FFTYNWIGVAVS

-49 IIYLSGRIYF
+49 IIYLSGRVYF

-70 LLSFLGNI
+70 LLSFIGNI
-78 FIHHSGNVVFAVGPL
+78 FIHHSGNIILTLGPL

-210 GGTSISKS
+210 GGTSTSKS
-218 FDNPKASN
+218 LNNSQSSN
-226 IFEITK
+226 KFEI
-232 GSATYDLN
+232 SRASVTYDLSKD
-240 NNVPENDFVLKNINM
+240 VPENDFVLKNINLQF
-255 KFNKGE
+255 KKGE

-267 ENGSGKSSTLILSR
+267 ENGSGKSSALILSR

-291 KGSINIFGND
+291 SGSINIFGNE

-309 LSQIVRIVFPS
+309 LSEIARIVFPS

-343 DKSKWEV
+343 DKSKWKK

-359 GLDQSFLQRKT
+359 GLDESFLLRKT

-377 QQRVAIASALIAEP
+377 QQRVAIASSLIAEP

-408 EEVIESINRIS
+408 EEVIKSINRIS
-419 NTNQSTLLSEPNL
+419 SNQSILLSEPNL

-457 LIKILKDSGRRI
+457 LIKILKDSGRRV
-469 PLLVDLGSKFSSNK
+469 PLLVELGSKYSSNK
-483 NFDNIE
+483 NFNNIE

-495 NELIYKNNNFK
+495 KELISKNNDIK
-506 NYILPKRKNTHNSNN
+506 DYILPKREKIENLNQ
-521 NIIETEK
+521 NIIRTEK

-533 DKKTNVLDNINLTIK
+533 DKKTNVLDNINLSIK
-548 KNEIIAILGANGSG
+548 KNELTAILGANGSG
-562 KSTLSLVLSFAL
+562 KSTLSLVLSYAL
-574 KASKG
+574 KATKG
-579 KVIKNEKVKIGYIF
+579 KVIKDENIKIGYIF
-593 QEPSYQILSTSVRD
+593 QEPSYQILSTSVRE

-619 KEQIEKIV
+619 KEQIDKIV

-641 PINLPPED
+641 PINLSPED

-674 LDENEITKLMK
+674 LDENEIIKLMK
-685 IIENLKKQGK
+685 IIEELKKLGK
-695 TIILITHDIH
+695 TIIIITHDIH

-715 VMKDGKIEIDGPTD
+715 IMKDGKIEIDGPTD
-729 SIMENEE
+729 SVMKDED
-736 KLRNCNITVPNIA
+736 KLRTCNITLPNAA
-749 KLYNKYLSLNGALGQ
+749 KLYNKYLSLNKTL
-764 TRTGTP
+764 

>member
-13 VLTPLPRF
+13 LLRPLPRF

-32 FFTYNWTGVAVS
+32 FFTYNWTGVTVS

-49 IIYLSGRIYF
+49 IIYLSGRVYF

-70 LLSFLGNI
+70 LLSFVGNI
-78 FIHHSGNVVFAVGPL
+78 FIHHSGNTVFTFGPL

-170 GIKWEGSILDKIHGL
+170 GIKWDGSVLEKIRGL
-185 RLIPV
+185 KLIPV

-210 GGTSISKS
+210 GGTSTSKS
-218 FDNPKASN
+218 SDDIKNSDK
-226 IFEITK
+226 FEILK
-232 GSATYDLN
+232 ASATYDLSK
-240 NNVPENDFVLKNINM
+240 NVSENDFVLKNINLQ
-255 KFNKGE
+255 FNKGE

-267 ENGSGKSSTLILSR
+267 ENGSGKSTTLILSR

-291 KGSINIFGND
+291 TGSINIFGKE
-301 TKDLTLGA
+301 TKDLTLGG

-343 DKSKWEV
+343 DKSKWDE

-359 GLDQSFLQRKT
+359 GLDKNFLWRKT

-419 NTNQSTLLSEPNL
+419 SNQSILLSEPNL

-444 DKTIKLID
+444 DKTVQPID
-452 KNDPD
+452 KNNAD
-457 LIKILKDSGRRI
+457 LIKILKDSGRRV
-469 PLLVDLGSKFSSNK
+469 PLLVELGSKFLPGK

-495 NELIYKNNNFK
+495 KDLISKDNNIK
-506 NYILPKRKNTHNSNN
+506 DYILPKREKRKNLNQ
-521 NIIETEK
+521 NIIRTEQ

-533 DKKTNVLDNINLTIK
+533 DKKTNVLDNINLSFK
-548 KNEIIAILGANGSG
+548 KNELTAILGANGSG
-562 KSTLSLVLSFAL
+562 KSTLSLVLSYAL
-574 KASKG
+574 KATKG
-579 KVIKNEKVKIGYIF
+579 KVIKDDNIKIGYIF
-593 QEPSYQILSTSVRD
+593 QEPSYQILSTSVRE

-619 KEQIEKIV
+619 KEQIDKIV
-627 LSESKRFDLKLNEN
+627 QSESKRFNLKLNEN
-641 PINLPPED
+641 PINLSPED

-685 IIENLKKQGK
+685 IIEDLKKQGK
-695 TIILITHDIH
+695 TIIMITHDIH

-729 SIMENEE
+729 MIMQNED

-749 KLYNKYLSLNGALGQ
+749 KLYNKYLSIND
-764 TRTGTP
+764 

>member
-13 VLTPLPRF
+13 VLNPLPRF

-32 FFTYNWTGVAVS
+32 FFTYNWIGVAVS
-44 GVVVT
+44 GVIVT
-49 IIYLSGRIYF
+49 IIYLLGRVYF
-59 KLGLITCTVAG
+59 KLGLITCTIAG
-70 LLSFLGNI
+70 LLSFIGNI
-78 FIHHSGNVVFAVGPL
+78 FIHHSGNIILTVGPL

-170 GIKWEGSILDKIHGL
+170 GIKWEGSVLDKIHGL

-210 GGTSISKS
+210 GGTSTSNSFNSSQSSNKFEISK
-218 FDNPKASN
+218 ASV
-226 IFEITK
+226 
-232 GSATYDLN
+232 TYDLSKD
-240 NNVPENDFVLKNINM
+240 VPENNFVLKNINLQ
-255 KFNKGE
+255 FNKGE

-267 ENGSGKSSTLILSR
+267 ENGSGKSSALILSR

-291 KGSINIFGND
+291 SGSINIFGKD

-343 DKSKWEV
+343 DKSKWEE

-359 GLDQSFLQRKT
+359 GLDESFLWRKT

-419 NTNQSTLLSEPNL
+419 SNQSTLLSEPNL

-457 LIKILKDSGRRI
+457 LIKILKDSGRRV
-469 PLLVDLGSKFSSNK
+469 PLLVELGSKYSSNK
-483 NFDNIE
+483 NFNNIE

-495 NELIYKNNNFK
+495 KELMFKNNNIK
-506 NYILPKRKNTHNSNN
+506 DYILPKREKSENLNQ
-521 NIIETEK
+521 NIIRTEK

-533 DKKTNVLDNINLTIK
+533 DKKTNVLDNINLSIK
-548 KNEIIAILGANGSG
+548 KNELIAILGANGSG
-562 KSTLSLVLSFAL
+562 KSTLSLVLSYAL
-574 KASKG
+574 KATKG
-579 KVIKNEKVKIGYIF
+579 KVIKDENIKIGYIF
-593 QEPSYQILSTSVRD
+593 QEPSYQILSTSVRE
-607 ELAFGPKQLKFK
+607 ELAFGPKQLKFEK
-619 KEQIEKIV
+619 DQIDKIV

-641 PINLPPED
+641 PINLSPED

-674 LDENEITKLMK
+674 LDENEIIKLMK
-685 IIENLKKQGK
+685 IIEELKKLGK

-715 VMKDGKIEIDGPTD
+715 IMKDGKIEIDGPTD
-729 SIMENEE
+729 SIMKEDK
-736 KLRNCNITVPNIA
+736 KLRECNITVPNIA
-749 KLYNKYLSLNGALGQ
+749 KLYNKYLSFN
-764 TRTGTP
+764 

>member
-32 FFTYNWTGVAVS
+32 FFTYNWIGVAVS
-44 GVVVT
+44 GIIVT
-49 IIYLSGRIYF
+49 IIYLSGRVYF

-70 LLSFLGNI
+70 LLSFIGNI
-78 FIHHSGNVVFAVGPL
+78 FIHHSGNIILTLGPL
-93 TLTEGGLETGAIL
+93 TLTAGGLETGAIL

-170 GIKWEGSILDKIHGL
+170 GIKWEGSVLDKIHGL

-210 GGTSISKS
+210 GGTSTSKPFDNSQSNNKFEISK
-218 FDNPKASN
+218 ASV
-226 IFEITK
+226 
-232 GSATYDLN
+232 TYDLSKD
-240 NNVPENDFVLKNINM
+240 VPENDFVLKNINLQ
-255 KFNKGE
+255 FNKGE

-267 ENGSGKSSTLILSR
+267 ENGSGKSSALILSR

-291 KGSINIFGND
+291 SGSINIFGKN
-301 TKDLTLGA
+301 TKDLTLGE

-343 DKSKWEV
+343 DKSKWEE

-359 GLDQSFLQRKT
+359 GLDESFLWRKT

-377 QQRVAIASALIAEP
+377 QQRVAIASSLIAEP

-419 NTNQSTLLSEPNL
+419 SNQSTLLSEPNL
-432 NPLEFDKIYLVK
+432 NPLEFDKVYLVK

-452 KNDPD
+452 KNDSD
-457 LIKILKDSGRRI
+457 LIKILKDSGRRV
-469 PLLVDLGSKFSSNK
+469 PLLVELGSKYSSDE
-483 NFDNIE
+483 NFNNIE

-495 NELIYKNNNFK
+495 KELISKNNSIK
-506 NYILPKRKNTHNSNN
+506 DYILPKREKSENLNQ
-521 NIIETEK
+521 NIIRTEK

-533 DKKTNVLDNINLTIK
+533 DKKTNVLDNINLSIK
-548 KNEIIAILGANGSG
+548 KNELIAILGANGSG
-562 KSTLSLVLSFAL
+562 KSTLSLVLSYAL
-574 KASKG
+574 KATKG
-579 KVIKNEKVKIGYIF
+579 KVIKDENIKIGYIF
-593 QEPSYQILSTSVRD
+593 QEPSYQILSTSVRE
-607 ELAFGPKQLKFK
+607 ELAFGPKQLKFS
-619 KEQIEKIV
+619 KEQIDKIV

-641 PINLPPED
+641 PINLSPED

-674 LDENEITKLMK
+674 LDENEIIKLMK
-685 IIENLKKQGK
+685 IIEELKKLGK

-729 SIMENEE
+729 NIIKQEK
-736 KLRNCNITVPNIA
+736 KLRDCNITVPHIA
-749 KLYNKYLSLNGALGQ
+749 KLYNKYLSFN
-764 TRTGTP
+764 

>member
-1 MGLDQKNKFGMG
+1 MGLDQKNRFGMG
-13 VLTPLPRF
+13 ALAPLPRF

-32 FFTYNWTGVAVS
+32 FFTYNWAGVAVS
-44 GVVVT
+44 GIVVT
-49 IIYLSGRIYF
+49 IIYLSGRVYF

-70 LLSFLGNI
+70 FLSFVGNI
-78 FIHHSGNVVFAVGPL
+78 FIHHSGNIILTLGPL

-170 GIKWEGSILDKIHGL
+170 GIKWEGSVLDKIHGL

-210 GGTSISKS
+210 GGTSTSKS
-218 FDNPKASN
+218 INNSQDSN
-226 IFEITK
+226 KFEI
-232 GSATYDLN
+232 SRASVTYDLSKD
-240 NNVPENDFVLKNINM
+240 VPENEYVLKNINLQ
-255 KFNKGE
+255 FNKGE

-267 ENGSGKSSTLILSR
+267 ENGSGKSSALILSR

-291 KGSINIFGND
+291 SGSINIFGKD

-309 LSQIVRIVFPS
+309 LSQIARIVFPS

-343 DKSKWEV
+343 DKSKWEE

-359 GLDQSFLQRKT
+359 GLEESFLWRKT

-396 DEVTGQLDPIGK
+396 DEVTGQLDPLGK

-419 NTNQSTLLSEPNL
+419 SSQSTLLSEPNL

-452 KNDPD
+452 KNDSD
-457 LIKILKDSGRRI
+457 LIKILKDSGRRV
-469 PLLVDLGSKFSSNK
+469 PLLVELGSKFSSNK

-495 NELIYKNNNFK
+495 KELISKNNSIK
-506 NYILPKRKNTHNSNN
+506 DYILPKREKSENLNQ
-521 NIIETEK
+521 NIIRTEK

-533 DKKTNVLDNINLTIK
+533 DKKTNVLDNINLSIK
-548 KNEIIAILGANGSG
+548 KNELIAILGANGSG
-562 KSTLSLVLSFAL
+562 KSTLSLVLSYAL
-574 KASKG
+574 KATKG
-579 KVIKNEKVKIGYIF
+579 KVIKDENIKIGYIF
-593 QEPSYQILSTSVRD
+593 QEPSYQILSTSVRE
-607 ELAFGPKQLKFK
+607 ELAFGPKQLKFE
-619 KEQIEKIV
+619 KEQIDKIV

-641 PINLPPED
+641 PINLSPED

-654 IASILAIDTD
+654 IASIIAIDTD

-685 IIENLKKQGK
+685 IIEDLKKQGK
-695 TIILITHDIH
+695 TIILVTHDIH

-715 VMKDGKIEIDGPTD
+715 IMKDGKIEIDGQTD
-729 SIMENEE
+729 NIMKEE
-736 KLRNCNITVPNIA
+736 KKLRACNITVPNSA
-749 KLYNKYLSLNGALGQ
+749 KLYNKYLSLNKLN
-764 TRTGTP
+764 

>member
-1 MGLDQKNKFGMG
+1 MGLDKKNKFGMG
-13 VLTPLPRF
+13 VLNPLPRF

-32 FFTYNWTGVAVS
+32 FFTYNWIGVTVS
-44 GVVVT
+44 GVIVT
-49 IIYLSGRIYF
+49 IIYLSGRVYF
-59 KLGLITCTVAG
+59 KLGLITCSVAG
-70 LLSFLGNI
+70 LLSFVGNI
-78 FIHHSGNVVFAVGPL
+78 FIHHSGNIVFTLGPL

-170 GIKWEGSILDKIHGL
+170 GIKWDGSVLEKIHGL

-210 GGTSISKS
+210 GGTSTSKS
-218 FDNPKASN
+218 FYNTKSSN
-226 IFEITK
+226 KFEI
-232 GSATYDLN
+232 SEASVTYDLSKD
-240 NNVPENDFVLKNINM
+240 VSENDFVLQNINLQ
-255 KFNKGE
+255 FNKGE

-267 ENGSGKSSTLILSR
+267 ENGSGKSSALILSR

-291 KGSINIFGND
+291 RGSINIFGNE
-301 TKDLTLGA
+301 TKDLNLGT

-338 LRSKI
+338 LRSKVN
-343 DKSKWEV
+343 KSKWEEH
-350 QKLKILKLV
+350 KFKILKLV
-359 GLDQSFLQRKT
+359 GLDESFLQRKT

-408 EEVIESINRIS
+408 EEVIESINKIS
-419 NTNQSTLLSEPNL
+419 SDQSILLSEPNL

-452 KNDPD
+452 KNDKN
-457 LIKILKDSGRRI
+457 LIKILKDSGRRV
-469 PLLVDLGSKFSSNK
+469 PLLVELGSKFSHNK
-483 NFDNIE
+483 NIE

-495 NELIYKNNNFK
+495 EELISNNSSIK
-506 NYILPKRKNTHNSNN
+506 NYILPKRKGSENLNQS
-521 NIIETEK
+521 IIRTEK
-528 ICFSY
+528 ICYSY
-533 DKKTNVLDNINLTIK
+533 DKKTNVLNNINLSIK
-548 KNEIIAILGANGSG
+548 KNELTAILGANGSG
-562 KSTLSLVLSFAL
+562 KSTLSLVLSYAL
-574 KASKG
+574 KATKG
-579 KVIKNEKVKIGYIF
+579 RVIKDKNIKIGYIF
-593 QEPSYQILSTSVRD
+593 QEPSYQILSTSVRE
-607 ELAFGPKQLKFK
+607 ELAFGPKQLKFE
-619 KEQIEKIV
+619 KEKIDQIV
-627 LSESKRFDLKLNEN
+627 LSESKRFNLKLDEN
-641 PINLPPED
+641 PINLSPEN

-654 IASILAIDTD
+654 IASILAINPD

-674 LDENEITKLMK
+674 LDENEIIKLMK
-685 IIENLKKQGK
+685 IIEELKKIGK
-695 TIILITHDIH
+695 TIIIITHDIH
-705 LAWNYAERLI
+705 IAWNYAERLI
-715 VMKDGKIEIDGPTD
+715 IMKDGKIEIDGPTD
-729 SIMENEE
+729 KIMEEE
-736 KLRNCNITVPNIA
+736 NNLRNCNITVPNVA
-749 KLYNKYLSLNGALGQ
+749 KLYNKYLSLNKLK
-764 TRTGTP
+764 

>member
-13 VLTPLPRF
+13 LLNPLPRF

-32 FFTYNWTGVAVS
+32 FFTYNWIGVSVS
-44 GVVVT
+44 GVIVT
-49 IIYLSGRIYF
+49 IIYLSGRVYF

-70 LLSFLGNI
+70 LLSFIGNI
-78 FIHHSGNVVFAVGPL
+78 FIHHSGNIIFTLGPL

-123 TSLEDLFDTAKSLK
+123 TSLEDLFDTAKSLR

-170 GIKWEGSILDKIHGL
+170 GIKWHGSVLEKIHGL

-198 HINQQSLAVDNL
+198 HINQQSLAVDNI
-210 GGTSISKS
+210 GGTSTSKT
-218 FDNPKASN
+218 FNYAKNSN
-226 IFEITK
+226 KFEI
-232 GSATYDLN
+232 SNASVTYDLSKEVSEN
-240 NNVPENDFVLKNINM
+240 NFVLKNINLQ
-255 KFNKGE
+255 FNKGQ

-267 ENGSGKSSTLILSR
+267 ENGSGKSSALILSR

-291 KGSINIFGND
+291 RGTINMFGNN
-301 TKDLTLGA
+301 TKDLSLGE
-309 LSQIVRIVFPS
+309 LSQMARIVFPS

-343 DKSKWEV
+343 DKSKWKE

-359 GLDQSFLQRKT
+359 GLDESFLKRKT

-419 NTNQSTLLSEPNL
+419 SDQSIFLSEPNL

-452 KNDPD
+452 KNNVDF
-457 LIKILKDSGRRI
+457 IKILKDSGRRV
-469 PLLVDLGSKFSSNK
+469 PLLIELGSKFSFNK
-483 NFDNIE
+483 DFNNIE

-495 NELIYKNNNFK
+495 NELISKK
-506 NYILPKRKNTHNSNN
+506 EDIKDYILPKREKRENLNQ
-521 NIIETEK
+521 NIIQTEK
-528 ICFSY
+528 LCFSY
-533 DKKTNVLDNINLTIK
+533 DKKSNVLDNINLSFK
-548 KNEIIAILGANGSG
+548 KNELTAILGANGSG
-562 KSTLSLVLSFAL
+562 KSTLSLVLSYAL
-574 KASKG
+574 KATEG
-579 KVIKNEKVKIGYIF
+579 KVIKDENIKIGYIF
-593 QEPSYQILSTSVRD
+593 QEPSYQILSTTVRE
-607 ELAFGPKQLKFK
+607 ELAFGPKQLKFEK
-619 KEQIEKIV
+619 DQIDKIV

-641 PINLPPED
+641 PINLSPED

-685 IIENLKKQGK
+685 IIEDLKKQGK
-695 TIILITHDIH
+695 TIIIITHDIH

-715 VMKDGKIEIDGPTD
+715 IMKNGKIEIDGPTD
-729 SIMENEE
+729 NIMKNES
-736 KLRNCNITVPNIA
+736 KLRDCNITVPNIA
-749 KLYNKYLSLNGALGQ
+749 KLYNKYLSLND
-764 TRTGTP
+764 

>member
-13 VLTPLPRF
+13 VLSPLPRF

-32 FFTYNWTGVAVS
+32 FFTYNWTGVVVS
-44 GVVVT
+44 GVIVS
-49 IIYLSGRIYF
+49 IIYLSGRVYN
-59 KLGLITCTVAG
+59 KLGIITCTVAG
-70 LLSFLGNI
+70 TLSFLGNI
-78 FIHHSGNVVFAVGPL
+78 FIHHSGNTVFTLGPL
-93 TLTEGGLETGAIL
+93 TLTEGGLETGTIL

-123 TSLEDLFDTAKSLK
+123 TSLEDLFDSAISLK

-156 NKEFTTLQQSMAIR
+156 NKEFTTLQQSMSIR
-170 GIKWEGSILDKIHGL
+170 GINWEGSVLDKIKGL

-210 GGTSISKS
+210 GGTSASRSFSNTKNSNKFKISK
-218 FDNPKASN
+218 AS
-226 IFEITK
+226 T
-232 GSATYDLN
+232 TYDLSKDISD
-240 NNVPENDFVLKNINM
+240 NDFVLKNINLE
-255 KFNKGE
+255 FNKGE

-267 ENGSGKSSTLILSR
+267 ENGSGKSSALILSR

-291 KGSINIFGND
+291 TGTINIFGNN
-301 TKDLTLGA
+301 TEDLTLGE
-309 LSQIVRIVFPS
+309 LSQVVRIVFPS

-343 DKSKWEV
+343 DKSKWNEK
-350 QKLKILKLV
+350 KLKILKLV
-359 GLDQSFLQRKT
+359 GLDESFLKRKT

-408 EEVIESINRIS
+408 EEVIESINKIS
-419 NTNQSTLLSEPNL
+419 TNQSTLLSEPNL

-444 DKTIKLID
+444 NKTIKLINKDD
-452 KNDPD
+452 KDF
-457 LIKILKDSGRRI
+457 IKILKESGRRV
-469 PLLVDLGSKFSSNK
+469 PLLVELGSKFPSNE
-483 NFDNIE
+483 NLGHIE
-489 YYLNNL
+489 YYLDNL
-495 NELIYKNNNFK
+495 KELISKNSNFK
-506 NYILPKRKNTHNSNN
+506 NYILPKRKDEKNLNE
-521 NIIETEK
+521 NIIKTENLH
-528 ICFSY
+528 FSY
-533 DKKTNVLDNINLTIK
+533 DKKNNVLNNINLSLK
-548 KNEIIAILGANGSG
+548 KNELTAILGANGSG
-562 KSTLSLVLSFAL
+562 KSTLSMILSYAL
-574 KASKG
+574 KPTKG
-579 KVIKNEKVKIGYIF
+579 KVIKDKKIKIGYIF
-593 QEPSYQILSTSVRD
+593 QEPSYQILSTTVK
-607 ELAFGPKQLKFK
+607 EEIAFGPKQLKFEK
-619 KEQIEKIV
+619 NQIDKIIM
-627 LSESKRFDLKLNEN
+627 SEAKRFDLKLNEN
-641 PINLPPED
+641 PINLSPEN

-654 IASILAIDTD
+654 IASILAINPE

-685 IIENLKKQGK
+685 IIEELKKHGK

-715 VMKDGKIEIDGPTD
+715 IMKDGKIEIDGPTD
-729 SIMENEE
+729 NVMKDES
-736 KLRNCNITVPNIA
+736 KLRDCNITVPNIA